1 MVIYFD
7 YETTVPTD
15 NCLDPEQKEMFVV
28 FFLMIV
34 AFHPDL
40 KLYRIIVERKFAH
53 SCRKLTTIGYL
64 TDYQMT
70 FVDIK
75 VVKQL
80 KDATENVSRRN
91 CNKSFAQMFSV
102 ELFLI
107 KQTLLAWFNRKI
119 KPQHLQID
127 ILEKNKHEQ

>member
-34 AFHPDL
+34 VFHPDL
-40 KLYRIIVERKFAH
+40 KLYRIIVERKFAY
-53 SCRKLTTIGYL
+53 SCRKLTMIGYL

-80 KDATENVSRRN
+80 KDTTENVSKRN

-107 KQTLLAWFNRKI
+107 KQTFLAWFNRKI
-119 KPQHLQID
+119 KSQHLQID
-127 ILEKNKHEQ
+127 ILEKNKHE